1 MSLLEDR
8 DRIARDLHDLAIQ
21 RLFATGMTLQSARP
35 FVDHPE
41 AAERLG
47 RAIDDLDTTIKI
59 IRSTIFGL
67 REHEP
72 TGAAPRLRTRVV
84 EAVDTAAPALGFPP
98 ALRMEGLIDTDVPQD
113 VADQVI
119 AVIVE
124 ALSNIARHAGAREAE
139 VSVVADDGVLTVTAT
154 DDGTGLPPDARG
166 SGLRNLTE
174 RAEQLGGTFSAE
186 SGPPPRGGTV
196 LEWRVPLP
204 AGHGGGPYRTAG

>member
-35 FVDHPE
+35 FVEHPE

-67 REHEP
+67 REHGP
-72 TGAAPRLRTRVV
+72 AADASGLRTRVV
-84 EAVDTAAPALGFPP
+84 EAVDTAAPA
-98 ALRMEGLIDTDVPQD
+98 QD
-113 VADQVI
+113 MADHVI

-124 ALSNIARHAGAREAE
+124 ALSNIARHAGAEEAE
-139 VSVVADDGVLTVTAT
+139 VSVVAVDGVLTVTAT
-154 DDGTGLPPDARG
+154 DDGTGLREGARG

-174 RAEQLGGTFSAE
+174 RAEQLGGTLSVVG
-186 SGPPPRGGTV
+186 GPAPRGGTV

-204 AGHGGGPYRTAG
+204 AGRGRGGRGGAHHPPG